1 MKWEELTTREIDA
14 IDRQTVVLLPIAA
27 VEQHGRHLPLSTD
40 CAIGMHFLETADRR
54 CGAGMLIL
62 PQIKVCCSDHHMDFP
77 GTLSVRYE
85 TFLAYAGDVLR
96 SVIAHGFSNIV
107 VFNSHGGNQAI
118 ARVLVDKL
126 GNDNRHCRIALVTWW
141 TLAAPELAAV
151 RESGPG
157 GVNHACEFE
166 TSVMLH
172 AAPGTVRSDL
182 IGGMSI
188 APTMDWA
195 EEDMLKPARGALFR
209 TMKEK
214 SGGSGTVGDPSLA
227 SEAKGAAITNAVVDA
242 LEMVVAGFRRPQA
255 DGKGEGPTR

>member
-1 MKWEELTTREIDA
+1 MKWEELTTQEIEA
-14 IDRQTVVLLPIAA
+14 IDRQTVVVLPIAA
-27 VEQHGRHLPLSTD
+27 VEQHGAHLPLSTD
-40 CAIGMHFLETADRR
+40 CTIGMHLLETAERR
-54 CGAGMLIL
+54 CGADILIL

-77 GTLSVRYE
+77 GTLSVRHE
-85 TFLAYAGDVLR
+85 TFLAYAEDILR
-96 SVIAHGFSNIV
+96 SVMAHGFTTIL

-126 GNDNRHCRIALVTWW
+126 GNENRHCRIALLTWW

-157 GVNHACEFE
+157 GINHACEFE
-166 TSVMLH
+166 TALMLH
-172 AAPGTVRSDL
+172 AAPGTVRTDL

-188 APTMDWA
+188 APTADWA
-195 EEDMLKPARGALFR
+195 EEDMLKPARGTLFR

-227 SEAKGAAITNAVVDA
+227 SEAKGAAITAAVVDA
-242 LEMVVAGFRRPQA
+242 LERVISDLRRMPR
-255 DGKGEGPTR
+255 G